1 MRLSVI
7 SAALA
12 LFCSLFLEMALG
24 PDMTKDFVP
33 KNPLPRSKCLPW
45 FIGWMFEAA

>member
-12 LFCSLFLEMALG
+12 LFCSLFLEMALE
-24 PDMTKDFVP
+24 PQMTKA
-33 KNPLPRSKCLPW
+33 L
-45 FIGWMFEAA
+45 EQ